1 MTDIPEP
8 DLAPP
13 HPLLAA
19 PAGPPD
25 ERQREAVF
33 ARTARILWRRRL
45 ARRLAHAT
53 VLVAC
58 FVAGLLTMYWLR
70 PPAPPRESVTI
81 NVVPAPAPA
90 PTAPGPSA
98 LERQAN
104 QKPEDRRDLFRRA
117 GDLYA
122 TEHGDLQAALRC
134 YGRSLDAGTASDLAI
149 SPNDH
154 WLLMAIKDARQK
166 EKNDAKT
173 SQ

>member
-8 DLAPP
+8 DFGLP

-45 ARRLAHAT
+45 ARRLVQAT
-53 VLVAC
+53 ALVAC
-58 FVAGLLTMYWLR
+58 FVAGLLTMSWLR
-70 PPAPPRESVTI
+70 PPAPPREPETSK
-81 NVVPAPAPA
+81 VVPGPAPAPLA
-90 PTAPGPSA
+90 PEPAA
-98 LERQAN
+98 LERQAAQN
-104 QKPEDRRDLFRRA
+104 AQERRDLFRRA

-122 TEHGDLQAALRC
+122 TEHGDLQAAVRC
-134 YGRSLDAGTASDLAI
+134 YGRSLDAGSASDLTI
-149 SPNDH
+149 SPDDH

-166 EKNDAKT
+166 EKNDGKT

>member
-8 DLAPP
+8 DFGLP

-45 ARRLAHAT
+45 ARRLAHAAA
-53 VLVAC
+53 LVAC
-58 FVAGLLTMYWLR
+58 FIAGLLTMYWLR
-70 PPAPPRESVTI
+70 PPAPPPETVT
-81 NVVPAPAPA
+81 NTVVPVPAPAAPPE
-90 PTAPGPSA
+90 PTAV
-98 LERQAN
+98 EQQAN
-104 QKPEDRRDLFRRA
+104 QKPEERRELFRRA

-122 TEHGDLQAALRC
+122 TEQGDLQAALRC

-166 EKNDAKT
+166 EKIDAKT
-173 SQ
+173 NQ

>member
-8 DLAPP
+8 DLGLP

-45 ARRLAHAT
+45 ARRLVQAT
-53 VLVAC
+53 ALVAC

-70 PPAPPRESVTI
+70 PPAPPREPETSK
-81 NVVPAPAPA
+81 VVPTPSPVPLPPEPAA
-90 PTAPGPSA
+90 
-98 LERQAN
+98 
-104 QKPEDRRDLFRRA
+104 
-117 GDLYA
+117 
-122 TEHGDLQAALRC
+122 
-134 YGRSLDAGTASDLAI
+134 LAI
-149 SPNDH
+149 SPDDH

-166 EKNDAKT
+166 EKNDGKT